1 MLKIAPSQTLR
12 PAEETRHRLL
22 DAAERVFARD
32 GLHGA
37 TTREIAKQAKV
48 NEVTLFRHFQN
59 KEKLLAAVFEHS
71 VAIQADALA
80 DSEPWTR
87 NLHQDLLRYAR
98 MFDAMLTKN
107 EALLRTMIGEARRHP
122 EHARQ
127 IIHEAVKASRAKLIA
142 YLQASREEGAI
153 RADVDLNAAV
163 DLFTGMLLSGM
174 LRRTAGAPLS
184 YSRETYLTTCVDI
197 LVRGIETTPTA
208 TGSGKKAKAAK

>member
-1 MLKIAPSQTLR
+1 MFVR
-12 PAEETRHRLL
+12 
-22 DAAERVFARD
+22 
-32 GLHGA
+32 
-37 TTREIAKQAKV
+37 
-48 NEVTLFRHFQN
+48 
-59 KEKLLAAVFEHS
+59 S
-71 VAIQADALA
+71 VATQADALA

-87 NLHQDLLRYAR
+87 DLHKDLLRYAR
-98 MFDAMLTKN
+98 MFDRMLTKN
-107 EALLRTMIGEARRHP
+107 EALIRTMIGAARRHP

-142 YLQASREEGAI
+142 YLQSSRGDGAI

-197 LVRGIETTPTA
+197 FVRGIETIPTA
-208 TGSGKKAKAAK
+208 TSSGKKAKASAK